1 MLPKS
6 ISFFKIIVIFFLL
19 FEGSIAFAQQ
29 EIIRIKGTVID
40 AETKEAL
47 PFANVTFV
55 GTTIGI
61 TTDFDGNYSLESQW
75 GTDSIQVSYLGYETK
90 KIKITKERRQTI
102 DFELY
107 SEAAT
112 LVTAVVTEKKGRYRK
127 RNNPAVDLIRKVIK
141 NKKNNRLEANDYYQY
156 NKYEKVEMDL
166 NNITDKFRQRKAF
179 KKLQFIFDF
188 VDTSEI
194 NGKPFLPI
202 YLQETSSKVYY
213 RKDPESTKEYQEGQK
228 LTSLTEHLDDESI
241 ATVMEKLYDDINIYD
256 NQIMFL
262 TTNFISPLAPIVAVE
277 KYRFYIQDTLDFQ
290 GQEVINLAFYPKNKY
305 DFCFNGNMYITQDT
319 TYRVV
324 QVNLSILK
332 ETNINFVK
340 DAQITQEFQPIS
352 DGSDVWALTKD
363 KIIVDYNLTK
373 KGMGFFGRRTTIF
386 KDHIL
391 DSPGSDDLYAGTEK
405 LIKAKD
411 FLKKDEEFWDSKRPE
426 KLTEREKGA
435 YHMIDTLQ
443 VVPVFKRALNV
454 VSFLLTGYTSIG
466 PFDVGPVNS
475 FYSFNAVEGFR
486 PRLGG
491 RTNTKFSK
499 KIQLEGYGAYGVK
512 NNEWKYQGSLLYS
525 FNENYEDYPKH
536 YIKIGTER
544 ETRFPG
550 QVVQFFSEDNFFLSF
565 RRGEANRLLFF
576 RSFNIDYLK
585 QLKNNVDISLSAAN
599 RRQRPIGDF
608 DPMFLQGDTLAS
620 LESVRTTEFGIN
632 IKWSPN
638 AQYWNGK
645 SYQIALFN
653 KYPIITLDY
662 RLAVDNL
669 LGGEYSF
676 QKVNFKVFKRFYLSV
691 FGYSNLEVEAGKV
704 FGNGLPYLLLN
715 LPRANQTYAYQ
726 IFSFNMMNFLEF
738 ASDEFISVNYQHFF
752 NGFIFN
758 KIPLFKRL
766 KLREV
771 ITFKGI
777 YGRLTE
783 NNDPTLPGNEDLPQ
797 FEQNE
802 DGVPTTYPL
811 DESGPYMEASV
822 GIYNIFKFLR
832 VDAVQRLTH
841 LDHPNIPKLWG
852 VKGLGLRVR
861 FKVEF

>member
-6 ISFFKIIVIFFLL
+6 ISFVKIIFIFFLL
-19 FEGSIAFAQQ
+19 LEGSMVFAQQ
-29 EIIRIKGTVID
+29 DMVRIKGTVID
-40 AETKEAL
+40 ADTKEPL

-61 TTDFDGNYSLESQW
+61 TTDFDGKYSLESQW
-75 GTDSIQVSYLGYETK
+75 GTDSIQVSYLGYESK
-90 KIKITKERRQTI
+90 RVAITKDRRQTI

-127 RNNPAVDLIRKVIK
+127 RNNPAVELIRKVIK
-141 NKKNNRLEANDYYQY
+141 NKKNNRLEANDYYEY

-166 NNITDKFRQRKAF
+166 NNITDKFRERKAF

-188 VDTSEI
+188 VDTSDI

-213 RKDPESTKEYQEGQK
+213 RKSPEAKKEYQDGQK
-228 LTSLTEHLDDESI
+228 LTSLAEYLDDESI

-262 TTNFISPLAPIVAVE
+262 TTNFISPLAPVVAVE
-277 KYRFYIQDTLDFQ
+277 KYRFYIQDTIDFE
-290 GQEVINLAFYPKNKY
+290 GQEVIDLAFYPKNKY

-319 TYRVV
+319 TYRVLK
-324 QVNLSILK
+324 VNLSILK

-340 DAQITQEFQPIS
+340 DAKITQEFSPIS
-352 DGSDVWALTKD
+352 KGSDKWALTKD

-373 KGMGFFGRRTTIF
+373 KGMGFFGRRTTVF
-386 KDHIL
+386 KDHVF
-391 DSPGSDDLYAGTEK
+391 DTPRDEDLYAGGDLLVK
-405 LIKAKD
+405 SKD
-411 FLKKDEEFWDSKRPE
+411 FMKKDEDFWNSKRPE
-426 KLTEREKGA
+426 LLTEREKGA

-443 VVPVFKRALNV
+443 RVPVFKRALNV
-454 VSFLLTGYTSIG
+454 VSFLLTGYTAIG
-466 PFDVGPVNS
+466 PFDIGPVNS
-475 FYSFNAVEGFR
+475 FYSFNDVEGFR

-491 RTNTKFSK
+491 RTNTRFSK

-512 NNEWKYQGSLLYS
+512 NKEWKYQASFLYS
-525 FNENYEDYPKH
+525 FKENYEEYPKH
-536 YIKIGTER
+536 YIKIGGER

-550 QVVQFFSEDNFFLSF
+550 QVVQYFSEDNIFLSF
-565 RRGEANRLLFF
+565 RRGEADKLLFF
-576 RSFNIDYLK
+576 DSYTVDYLR
-585 QLKNNVDISLSAAN
+585 QMKNNVDLGLTIAH
-599 RRQRPIGDF
+599 RRQRPIGNF
-608 DPMFLQGDTLAS
+608 NPAFMQGDTIAYL
-620 LESVRTTEFGIN
+620 RTLTTAEFGFN
-632 IKWSPN
+632 LKWSPN

-645 SYQIALFN
+645 SFQIALFN
-653 KYPIITLDY
+653 KYPILTLDY
-662 RLAVDNL
+662 RMGFKDI
-669 LGGEYSF
+669 LGGEYNF
-676 QKVNFKVFKRFYLSV
+676 QKVNFKIFKRFYLSV
-691 FGYSNLEVEAGKV
+691 FGYSNLEIESAKV
-704 FGNGLPYLLLN
+704 FGDRLPYLLLN

-738 ASDEFISVNYQHFF
+738 ASDEFVSVNYQHFF

-771 ITFKGI
+771 VTFKGI
-777 YGRLTE
+777 YGRLTD
-783 NNDPTLPGNEDLPQ
+783 NNNPTLAGNEDLPQ
-797 FEQNE
+797 FEKNE
-802 DGVPTTYPL
+802 EGIPTTYPL
-811 DESGPYMEASV
+811 DSSGPYMEASAGV
-822 GIYNIFKFLR
+822 YNIFKFLR
-832 VDAVQRLTH
+832 VDVVQRLTH
-841 LDHPNIPKLWG
+841 LDQPNIPKLWG